1 MSWDRVI
8 QDSDEEE
15 PLIEDDFPASTDPL
29 QELESPTDHRD
40 GSNLEYDEPIS
51 HADQPA
57 DGIPDTL
64 SVNFDQF
71 LQSQDGAPVL
81 STSSQHQREKR
92 WIPSAG
98 EGQVGS
104 IGTSCVH
111 DAFYLS
117 IDTSEIS
124 MIYPE
129 LLLTYYLQVQRLPK
143 LESHSNGC
151 STTIPPT

>member
-40 GSNLEYDEPIS
+40 GGDLEHDEPIS
-51 HADQPA
+51 HADQMPA
-57 DGIPDTL
+57 DGIPDTEL

-71 LQSQDGAPVL
+71 IQSQDGAPVL
-81 STSSQHQREKR
+81 STLSQHQREER

-98 EGQVGS
+98 EGEVGS
-104 IGTSCVH
+104 IGTSWVH
-111 DAFYLS
+111 CDFCSS
-117 IDTSEIS
+117 IDTSGKS
-124 MIYPE
+124 AIYPE
-129 LLLTYYLQVQRLPK
+129 WLLT
-143 LESHSNGC
+143 
-151 STTIPPT
+151 